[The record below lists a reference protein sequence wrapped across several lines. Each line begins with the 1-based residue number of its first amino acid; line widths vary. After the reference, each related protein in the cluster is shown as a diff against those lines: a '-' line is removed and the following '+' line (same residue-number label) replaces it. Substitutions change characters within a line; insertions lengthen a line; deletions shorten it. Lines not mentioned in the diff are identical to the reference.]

1 MKTLKVKSILFSL
14 LAVMAV
20 AVFMTSCEQALDQ
33 VVEPVADDTA
43 ILEAI
48 LHASSG
54 NTTLNQSTGIYEV
67 TLNSEDLPSGIIDAI
82 STKKGLVLPEDFLL
96 SQEVASGVF
105 CESVHDCNINDN
117 IVIEQGIF
125 EFESLDI
132 SERGCSLEWVCFDSI
147 SGYEVCCWLN
157 VCRAESGSAPGTV

>member
-48 LHASSG
+48 FYASSG
-54 NTTLNQSTGIYEV
+54 NTTLNQSTGAYEV
-67 TLNSEDLPSGIIDAI
+67 ILDSENLSSEIIDAI
-82 STKKGLVLPEDFLL
+82 STKKELVLPEDLLL
-96 SQEVASGVF
+96 SQEVASGIF

-125 EFESLDI
+125 KFESLGI
-132 SERGCSLEWVCFDSI
+132 SERSCKWDCFYDNFGNYFCCAVCDEESDS
-147 SGYEVCCWLN
+147 G
-157 VCRAESGSAPGTV
+157 PGEA